1 MSPRSSAS
9 GAHDHEFVARLRRGD
24 EAAFR
29 ELVGEYQGRL
39 SRLARSF
46 CRNDSVIE
54 EAVQETWLAVI
65 KGIHGFEGRAPLQS
79 WIFSILVNHARK
91 LAVREHKHA
100 GVGQEVTPAS
110 ASHEDAEDAEDG
122 DQREPGMGPNGRWET
137 PPTPWGLENPE
148 SAIRSQETLRVI
160 EQAIEAMP
168 EAQRRAVLLRDIEG
182 LPAEEV
188 CNILG
193 VSGTNERVL
202 LHRGRAR
209 VRRALDAYLGEG
221 GASPASVG
229 GERARKT

>member
-1 MSPRSSAS
+1 MGPRNSGT
-9 GAHDHEFVARLRRGD
+9 GAHDQEFVARLRRGD

-39 SRLARSF
+39 ARLARSF

-91 LAVREHKHA
+91 LAVREHRHD
-100 GVGQEVTPAS
+100 GVGQGVAPAS
-110 ASHEDAEDAEDG
+110 ASHEDAEDG

-148 SAIRSQETLRVI
+148 SVFLSQETLRVI

-168 EAQRRAVLLRDIEG
+168 EAQRRVVVLRDVEG

-202 LHRGRAR
+202 LHRGRAK
-209 VRRALDAYLGEG
+209 VRTALDAYLGEG
-221 GASPASVG
+221 VGSPASVG